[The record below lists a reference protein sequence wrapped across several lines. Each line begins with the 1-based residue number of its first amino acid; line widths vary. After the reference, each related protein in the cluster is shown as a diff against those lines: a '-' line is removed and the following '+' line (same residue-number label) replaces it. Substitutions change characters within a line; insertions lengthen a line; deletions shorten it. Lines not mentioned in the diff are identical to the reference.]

1 MKNNNA
7 SNKPL
12 LLTSKE
18 REIIDLY
25 FACCF
30 STFGTANLK
39 VLNRD
44 VGQSK
49 SHLFSCQV
57 AGDFLTERSIL
68 LFIRTALY
76 ICTKALNDFNA
87 TGQISATRDQLQDR
101 AKQTIAANVL
111 GKSGAL
117 PCVLVLKLYFIDYPL
132 RAMEEEDFEALAH
145 DQAKTIRFF
154 KHHERVA
161 QKRISIYT
169 TQLVGIFN
177 LSWIKFN
184 FDVGKLEK
192 KRRNKTIFNDRTMFA
207 VLCATFNTFFF
218 TVGCVSNQLDY
229 TLPALPMINTQRD
242 ANEISHRRCSRDV
255 C

>member
-1 MKNNNA
+1 MCIIRLTTTTCSTIKNSVNRSQHNVLRVDIWLLIRDEEEEGVDRHGNGLQEIRSSIVWHFYA
-7 SNKPL
+7 FYSLQGLGAGTWKITMPNGNKPL

-101 AKQTIAANVL
+101 AKQTIAANV
-111 GKSGAL
+111 
-117 PCVLVLKLYFIDYPL
+117 
-132 RAMEEEDFEALAH
+132 
-145 DQAKTIRFF
+145 
-154 KHHERVA
+154 
-161 QKRISIYT
+161 
-169 TQLVGIFN
+169 
-177 LSWIKFN
+177 
-184 FDVGKLEK
+184 
-192 KRRNKTIFNDRTMFA
+192 RT
-207 VLCATFNTFFF
+207 
-218 TVGCVSNQLDY
+218 
-229 TLPALPMINTQRD
+229 R
-242 ANEISHRRCSRDV
+242 
-255 C
+255 